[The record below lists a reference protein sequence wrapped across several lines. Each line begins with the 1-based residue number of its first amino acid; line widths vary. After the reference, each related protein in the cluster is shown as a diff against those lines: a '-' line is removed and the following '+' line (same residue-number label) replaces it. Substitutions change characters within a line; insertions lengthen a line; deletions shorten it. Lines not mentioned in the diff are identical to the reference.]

1 MRDKVSNFCGMRPS
15 RREKGVQTMA
25 TNQKAVTD
33 SLRAEW
39 TATFKAFVDN
49 NFNTDV
55 CQTAAGTFMFPV
67 VDAAGE
73 DRWVKVSIIIPKG
86 ANEEDGT
93 DGYSLAREY
102 QLKVDAAEERA
113 RKREEEANAKRA
125 KAAAKAAA
133 KSGPTAVEQ

>member
-1 MRDKVSNFCGMRPS
+1 MRLI

-25 TNQKAVTD
+25 TNQKQITD

-55 CQTAAGTFMFPV
+55 CQTAAGTF
-67 VDAAGE
+67 
-73 DRWVKVSIIIPKG
+73 IIPKD

-102 QLKVDAAEERA
+102 NLKQEAAEERA
-113 RKREEEANAKRA
+113 RKAKEKAETARA

-133 KSGPTAVEQ
+133 KAEK

>member
-1 MRDKVSNFCGMRPS
+1 MGHPAQK
-15 RREKGVQTMA
+15 KGVQTMA

-33 SLRAEW
+33 SLRANW
-39 TATFKAFVDN
+39 TATFKAFVSN
-49 NFNTDV
+49 NFDTDV

-73 DRWVKVSIIIPKG
+73 DRWVKVSVIIPKD
-86 ANEEDGT
+86 ADEEDGT

-113 RKREEEANAKRA
+113 RKREEEAQAKAAKRA
-125 KAAAKAAA
+125 AKAE
-133 KSGPTAVEQ
+133 K

>member
-1 MRDKVSNFCGMRPS
+1 MRLS

-73 DRWVKVSIIIPKG
+73 DRWIKVSVIIPKD

-113 RKREEEANAKRA
+113 RKREEEAQAKAAKRA
-125 KAAAKAAA
+125 AK
-133 KSGPTAVEQ
+133 VEK

>member
-1 MRDKVSNFCGMRPS
+1 MRDKVNNFCGMRPS

-25 TNQKAVTD
+25 TNQKAITD
-33 SLRAEW
+33 SLRANW
-39 TATFKAFVDN
+39 TATFKAFVSN
-49 NFNTDV
+49 NFDTDV

-73 DRWVKVSIIIPKG
+73 DRWVKVSVIIPKD

-133 KSGPTAVEQ
+133 KAEK

>member
-1 MRDKVSNFCGMRPS
+1 
-15 RREKGVQTMA
+15 MA
-25 TNQKAVTD
+25 TNQKAITD

-39 TATFKAFVDN
+39 TANFKAFVSG
-49 NFNTDV
+49 NFDTDV

-73 DRWVKVSIIIPKG
+73 DRWVKVSVIIPKD

-93 DGYSLAREY
+93 DGYSLAHEY
-102 QLKVDAAEERA
+102 KLKQDEARERA

-133 KSGPTAVEQ
+133 KAE

>member
-1 MRDKVSNFCGMRPS
+1 MRLI

-25 TNQKAVTD
+25 TNQKQITD

-39 TATFKAFVDN
+39 AATFKAFVDN

-73 DRWVKVSIIIPKG
+73 DRWVKVSVIIPKD

-93 DGYSLAREY
+93 DGYSLAHEY
-102 QLKVDAAEERA
+102 NLKQEAAEERA
-113 RKREEEANAKRA
+113 RKAKEKADSARA

-133 KSGPTAVEQ
+133 KAEK

>member
-1 MRDKVSNFCGMRPS
+1 
-15 RREKGVQTMA
+15 MA

-33 SLRAEW
+33 SLRANW
-39 TATFKAFVDN
+39 TATFKAFVSN
-49 NFNTDV
+49 NFDTDV

-73 DRWVKVSIIIPKG
+73 DRWVKVSVIIPMD

-113 RKREEEANAKRA
+113 RKREEDANAKRA

-133 KSGPTAVEQ
+133 KAEK

>member
-1 MRDKVSNFCGMRPS
+1 MRDKVNNFCGMRPS

-25 TNQKAVTD
+25 TNQKAITD
-33 SLRAEW
+33 SLRANW
-39 TATFKAFVDN
+39 TATFKAFVSN
-49 NFNTDV
+49 NFDTDV

-67 VDAAGE
+67 VDEAGE
-73 DRWVKVSIIIPKG
+73 DRWVKVSVIIPKD

-133 KSGPTAVEQ
+133 KAEK

>member
-1 MRDKVSNFCGMRPS
+1 MSKKNI
-15 RREKGVQTMA
+15 
-25 TNQKAVTD
+25 TD
-33 SLRAEW
+33 ELRA
-39 TATFKAFVDN
+39 
-49 NFNTDV
+49 NFTKDLMEFLSQKYECDV

-73 DRWVKVSIIIPKG
+73 DRWVKVSIIIPKD

-102 QLKVDAAEERA
+102 SLKQEAAEERA
-113 RKREEEANAKRA
+113 RKAKEKAETARA

-133 KSGPTAVEQ
+133 KAEK

>member
-1 MRDKVSNFCGMRPS
+1 MRLI

-25 TNQKAVTD
+25 TNQKAITD
-33 SLRAEW
+33 SLRAIW
-39 TATFKAFVDN
+39 TADFMQHVNANYD
-49 NFNTDV
+49 TDV
-55 CQTAAGTFMFPV
+55 CQIAAGTFMFPT

-73 DRWVKVSIIIPKG
+73 DRWVKVSIIIPKD

-113 RKREEEANAKRA
+113 RKREEDANTKRA

-133 KSGPTAVEQ
+133 KAEK

>member
-1 MRDKVSNFCGMRPS
+1 MRLF

-25 TNQKAVTD
+25 SNQKQITD

-73 DRWVKVSIIIPKG
+73 DRWIKVSVIIPKD
-86 ANEEDGT
+86 ANEDDGT
-93 DGYSLAREY
+93 DGYSLAHEY
-102 QLKVDAAEERA
+102 KLKQDAAEERA

-125 KAAAKAAA
+125 KAEK
-133 KSGPTAVEQ
+133 KGKI

>member
-1 MRDKVSNFCGMRPS
+1 
-15 RREKGVQTMA
+15 MA
-25 TNQKAVTD
+25 TNQKAITD

-49 NFNTDV
+49 NFNIDV

-73 DRWVKVSIIIPKG
+73 DRWIKVSVIIPKE
-86 ANEEDGT
+86 ASEEDGT

-113 RKREEEANAKRA
+113 RKREEEANAKRV
-125 KAAAKAAA
+125 KAAAKAAE
-133 KSGPTAVEQ
+133 K

>member
-1 MRDKVSNFCGMRPS
+1 MRLF
-15 RREKGVQTMA
+15 RREKGEKHMA

-33 SLRAEW
+33 ALRANW
-39 TATFKAFVDN
+39 TATFKAFISN
-49 NFNTDV
+49 NFDTDV

-67 VDAAGE
+67 VDEAGE
-73 DRWVKVSIIIPKG
+73 DRWVKVSVIIPKD

-113 RKREEEANAKRA
+113 RKAKEKADSARA
-125 KAAAKAAA
+125 KKAA
-133 KSGPTAVEQ
+133 KSGPATVEE